1 LTISIHISS
10 EEEFFVGSGE
20 AIRVSPIRCDAM
32 DAKKFR
38 ILFTGGNFRSVIA
51 RSWSVSWPITV
62 MMFFEFLIGL
72 TDVYVAGRVSKEVQ
86 ATYGFVIQL
95 YFIFIVIANALTVG
109 TVSVVSRLFTSDK
122 KEELTEAIFSSIVTS
137 AVAGMIL
144 AMAGILFTRELIHFL
159 NIPETLKELS
169 VPFMNT
175 YAIGLLFHYVLISS
189 NGILRSCYRVKN
201 SLKTMALVCTINI
214 LLNFFLVFH
223 TPLGFR
229 GIALATASS
238 VFIGSWLN
246 LFYVKKLV
254 GHGMRFS
261 VRPVKKMAGVGWPI
275 GLLQVLWQFASMVL
289 FLILSTLPEQK
300 VEILAALTTGLR
312 IESAIYLPAFA
323 FNLANAVVVGNLL
336 GEKKEEE
343 ALRGGVVTAVIG
355 VVIVTIMAI
364 AVVLNARW
372 IASLLSPNETVIRE
386 STKYLYISML
396 SEPFMAWG
404 IILGGG
410 LNGAGDTRS
419 VLIRVALSIWLVRIP
434 LSYIFVTLF
443 GFGAVSVWWSMNL
456 SQFVQAF
463 LMSKR
468 YFSKRWL

>member
-1 LTISIHISS
+1 MGYNKIRTLFKS
-10 EEEFFVGSGE
+10 ES
-20 AIRVSPIRCDAM
+20 
-32 DAKKFR
+32 
-38 ILFTGGNFRSVIA
+38 FRSFVS
-51 RSWSVSWPITV
+51 RSWSISWPITV
-62 MMFFEFLIGL
+62 IMFFEFLIGL
-72 TDVYVAGRVSKEVQ
+72 TDVYIAGRVSKEVQ

-95 YFIFIVIANALTVG
+95 YFILIVIANALTVG

-122 KEELTEAIFSSIVTS
+122 REELTEAIFSSIVTTS
-137 AVAGMIL
+137 VAGMIL
-144 AMAGILFTRELIHFL
+144 AVAGILFTRELIHFL

-169 VPFMNT
+169 IPFINT
-175 YAIGLLFHYVLISS
+175 YAIGLLFHYVLINS
-189 NGILRSCYRVKN
+189 NGILRSCDRVKK
-201 SLKTMALVCTINI
+201 SLKTMALVCLINI

-223 TPLGFR
+223 TPLAFK
-229 GIALATASS
+229 GIALATALS
-238 VFIGSWLN
+238 VFIGSWVN

-254 GHGMRFS
+254 GPGKRFS
-261 VRPVKKMAGVGWPI
+261 LKTVKKMARIGWPI
-275 GLLQVLWQFASMVL
+275 GLLQVLWQLSSMVL

-300 VEILAALTTGLR
+300 IEILAALTTGLR

-343 ALRGGVVTAVIG
+343 ALRSGVVTAVIG

-386 STKYLYISML
+386 SMKYLYISML